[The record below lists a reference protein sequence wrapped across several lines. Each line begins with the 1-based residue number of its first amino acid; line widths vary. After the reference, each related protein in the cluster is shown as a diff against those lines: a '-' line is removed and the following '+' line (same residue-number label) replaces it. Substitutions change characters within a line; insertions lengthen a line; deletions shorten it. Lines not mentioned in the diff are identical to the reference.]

1 MLSRVQRT
9 QALQRLRGYNMSMR
23 LTLLLALVVASPAF
37 AGPVHLKGGSKSEEK
52 LRRFVSQDA
61 KLKARIQDAIKRE
74 ERFVAEARESDLRDA
89 VSDTSVNDLH
99 TQLEKTTGEKRKA
112 VLEALPGMKALGGP
126 ACATLAD
133 CAEPAMAIEVP
144 DARNLSDSLRQM
156 VRPWMTLQQAR
167 RSEIEIVT
175 AEGAGDTAL
184 IVSLKGVD
192 AKPLMLNVSPH
203 LIGGFS
209 VWFDQPEAAA
219 ALYAREREAVLKS
232 ASK

>member
-1 MLSRVQRT
+1 
-9 QALQRLRGYNMSMR
+9 MR
-23 LTLLLALVVASPAF
+23 QSLLLLTFVVAAPAF
-37 AGPVHLKGGSKSEEK
+37 AGPIHLKGGAKSEEK

-61 KLKARIQDAIKRE
+61 KLAARIKDAVRRE

-99 TQLEKTTGEKRKA
+99 ASLEKTTGEKRKA
-112 VLEALPGMKALGGP
+112 ILEIMPGMKALGGP

-133 CAEPAMAIEVP
+133 CPKAETAIEVS
-144 DARNLSDSLRQM
+144 DARELPDSLRRM

-167 RSEIEIVT
+167 GSEIEVVT

-184 IVSLKGVD
+184 IVKLKGVN
-192 AKPLMLNVSPH
+192 AVPLLLNVSPH

-219 ALYAREREAVLKS
+219 ALYTRERDAVLKT

>member
-1 MLSRVQRT
+1 
-9 QALQRLRGYNMSMR
+9 MR
-23 LTLLLALVVASPAF
+23 QSLLLLTLVVAAPAF
-37 AGPVHLKGGSKSEEK
+37 AGPVRLKGGAKSEEK

-61 KLKARIQDAIKRE
+61 KLNARIQDAVRRE

-99 TQLEKTTGEKRKA
+99 ANLEKTTGEKRKA
-112 VLEALPGMKALGGP
+112 ILEALPGMKALGGP
-126 ACATLAD
+126 ACATLMD
-133 CAEPAMAIEVP
+133 CSKPAMAMEVT

-175 AEGAGDTAL
+175 AEGDGDTAL
-184 IVSLKGVD
+184 IVKLKDMNAV
-192 AKPLMLNVSPH
+192 PLRLNVSPH
-203 LIGGFS
+203 LIGGFQ

-219 ALYAREREAVLKS
+219 ALYARERDAVLKT

>member
-1 MLSRVQRT
+1 
-9 QALQRLRGYNMSMR
+9 MR
-23 LTLLLALVVASPAF
+23 QSLVLLLTIAAAVPSF
-37 AGPVHLKGGSKSEEK
+37 AGPVRLKGGATSEEK

-61 KLKARIQDAIKRE
+61 KLAARLKDAVRRE

-89 VSDTSVNDLH
+89 VSDNSVDDLRAK
-99 TQLEKTTGEKRKA
+99 LEKTGGEKRKA
-112 VLEALPGMKALGGP
+112 ILETLPGMKALGGP

-133 CAEPAMAIEVP
+133 CPSAETAIEVS
-144 DARNLSDSLRQM
+144 DARDLPDSLRRM

-167 RSEIEIVT
+167 GSEIEVVT
-175 AEGAGDTAL
+175 AEGANDTAL
-184 IVSLKGVD
+184 IVKLKGVN
-192 AKPLMLNVSPH
+192 AVPLLLNVSPH

-219 ALYAREREAVLKS
+219 ELYARERAAVLKA